1 MEQGE
6 NQLKNELIPITLDN
20 SEEADKYVPTEID
33 KKIKEYFPGEFIN
46 KKMTKKGIL
55 ASRALPSFVADWLI
69 SKFPQM
75 INLIQRDCR
84 DFLMPIYQNKSKFM
98 KKFKV

>member
-46 KKMTKKGIL
+46 K
-55 ASRALPSFVADWLI
+55 R
-69 SKFPQM
+69 
-75 INLIQRDCR
+75 
-84 DFLMPIYQNKSKFM
+84 
-98 KKFKV
+98 